1 MSRICILLLCG
12 HPWASSNT
20 AQDDNNNKATATTA
34 NKTFIG
40 TGRWWWWWWRDR
52 RYSTKQ
58 RKGRSEVTDHGQ
70 VHGLRRGLKDAN
82 YRVTCSSITCAYS
95 AVQCEQENF
104 ATGAKKEGKEG
115 LKVRAAGTNGTNHLA
130 LKLFH
135 PFDVSGGGSCTSS
148 SNNFKI
154 GLLKQCIIASPF

>member
-40 TGRWWWWWWRDR
+40 TGRWWWWWRDR

-82 YRVTCSSITCAYS
+82 YRVTCNSITCAYS
-95 AVQCEQENF
+95 AVQCEQENC
-104 ATGAKKEGKEG
+104 ATGAKKEK
-115 LKVRAAGTNGTNHLA
+115 KKKRDSRCAQQAQIVQIIWH
-130 LKLFH
+130 
-135 PFDVSGGGSCTSS
+135 SS
-148 SNNFKI
+148 YFTPSM
-154 GLLKQCIIASPF
+154 